1 MPIGA
6 VVGAVGSVAGGLLS
20 SSAAGKAADAQ
31 SAAAD
36 KQIALAREQYNTT
49 RNDLAQFRDAGG
61 LGTQAYLYELGLG
74 NAPTFGGN
82 PADITTIKDTA
93 PAPVGIFGSIDQAF
107 ANWGKKDKSNT
118 TTRYSVN
125 GQLFDS
131 LKAAQDYAAANPTGG
146 STYGGYQE
154 TPGTQYLLQKG
165 ADSVNALAGSRGGLD
180 SGATRQ
186 ALQEN
191 AMGIANQGY
200 NTYLNRLAGLS
211 DMGANAASMNATNSA
226 NYVANASNALA
237 NMGNAQSAGY
247 IGSANAINQGI
258 GNAISSYGYLSNL
271 NKPQSSYYSSG
282 TAGQGIW

>member
-1 MPIGA
+1 MPIGGIL
-6 VVGAVGSVAGGLLS
+6 GAVGSIGGALIS
-20 SSAAGKAADAQ
+20 SSAAKKGARAQ
-31 SAAAD
+31 SDASQAQVD
-36 KQIALAREQYNTT
+36 LAREQFNQT
-49 RNDLAQFRDAGG
+49 RSDLSQFRDAGG
-61 LGTQAYLYELGLG
+61 LGTNAYLYELGLG
-74 NAPTFGGN
+74 NAPTFGG
-82 PADITTIKDTA
+82 TA
-93 PAPVGIFGSIDQAF
+93 PQISTNGG
-107 ANWGKKDKSNT
+107 GK
-118 TTRYSVN
+118 YSVN
-125 GQLFDS
+125 GQTFGTMD
-131 LKAAQDYAAANPTGG
+131 AAQAYANANKTGG
-146 STYGGYQE
+146 TTYGGYQE

-191 AMGIANQGY
+191 AMGIASQGY

-211 DMGANAASMNATNSA
+211 DMGTNAAGMNATNSA

-271 NKPQSSYYSSG
+271 NRGQNG